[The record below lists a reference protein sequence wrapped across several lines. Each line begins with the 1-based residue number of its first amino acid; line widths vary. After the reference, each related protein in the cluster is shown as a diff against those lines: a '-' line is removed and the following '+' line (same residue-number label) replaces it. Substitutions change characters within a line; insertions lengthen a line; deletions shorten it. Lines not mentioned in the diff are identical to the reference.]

1 MRKKRVYK
9 KFHQPDVVHGRV
21 ELGRFINYVMKDGKK
36 STAEKLV
43 YSAFDKIKETT
54 KEEPMVVFERALE
67 NVMPLLE
74 VASKRVGGANYQ
86 VPREVRPERRFVLAL
101 RWIIGAARAKK
112 GKGMADK
119 LADEI
124 IAASKNEGNAIKKK
138 LDMHR
143 MAEANR
149 AFAHFA
155 TIKKIYIVC
164 PDSIRSKK
172 LATSASSRTSM
183 PARPPFPNACFFIP
197 AFRTRSAKC
206 TRATR

>member
-43 YSAFDKIKETT
+43 YTAFDKIKAAT

-155 TIKKIYIVC
+155 
-164 PDSIRSKK
+164 R
-172 LATSASSRTSM
+172 
-183 PARPPFPNACFFIP
+183 
-197 AFRTRSAKC
+197 
-206 TRATR
+206 